1 MKKIGKTLIAMAM
14 VSLLFGCGGQ
24 QQETA
29 ESEQFVVGMEC
40 SYAPFN
46 WQTSQE
52 SETTVSLG
60 NAGYADGY
68 DVQIAKRIADDL
80 GKELVIKKISW
91 DGLSVALE
99 SGEIDAIIAGMTA
112 DEEREKGIDFTTPY
126 YQSEMVMIVRGDDAS
141 KNYTDIQQFSG
152 KTIVGQMSTSYD
164 TVIDQINGVD
174 HATPKQSYPEMLVA
188 LQSGEVDGI
197 TAELPVAQGILE
209 TNQDLAIVRFEQNK
223 GFKVD
228 TAVSIGLKEGS
239 RNSTLFKKVQ
249 KCIDNI
255 SSEKRNEMMGKYS
268 SSQPKGE

>member
-1 MKKIGKTLIAMAM
+1 MKKILAFLLIA
-14 VSLLFGCGGQ
+14 LLISGC
-24 QQETA
+24 
-29 ESEQFVVGMEC
+29 ESNSGNKSIDEGDVFVVGMEC
-40 SYAPFN
+40 NYPPFN
-46 WQTSQE
+46 WQTNTQSDTAVE
-52 SETTVSLG
+52 LEGS
-60 NAGYADGY
+60 GYADGY
-68 DVQIAKRIADDL
+68 DVYIAKEIAESLD
-80 GKELVIKKISW
+80 KKLVIKKLAW
-91 DGLSVALE
+91 NGLQPALE

-152 KTIVGQMSTSYD
+152 KTIVGQMS
-164 TVIDQINGVD
+164 
-174 HATPKQSYPEMLVA
+174 PKQSYPEMLVA

>member
-1 MKKIGKTLIAMAM
+1 
-14 VSLLFGCGGQ
+14 
-24 QQETA
+24 
-29 ESEQFVVGMEC
+29 
-40 SYAPFN
+40 
-46 WQTSQE
+46 
-52 SETTVSLG
+52 
-60 NAGYADGY
+60 
-68 DVQIAKRIADDL
+68 
-80 GKELVIKKISW
+80 
-91 DGLSVALE
+91 
-99 SGEIDAIIAGMTA
+99 
-112 DEEREKGIDFTTPY
+112 
-126 YQSEMVMIVRGDDAS
+126 MVMIVRGDDAS

-255 SSEKRNEMMGKYS
+255 SSEKRNEKMGKYS